1 MRELAFQQLQEVLA
15 SRDLELAK
23 LQQKHSE
30 IVAEVSELRK
40 IRKREGL
47 NIDYLKNIV
56 IQVIATSSIV
66 TTSSTTLLLQ

>member
-66 TTSSTTLLLQ
+66 TTSSTTLLL

>member
-1 MRELAFQQLQEVLA
+1 MTCRDMRELAFQQLQEVLA

-40 IRKREGL
+40 VRKREGL

-56 IQVIATSSIV
+56 IQV
-66 TTSSTTLLLQ
+66 TTAKLILLMCIM